1 VRARKLLSSL
11 ALLGVVRLLTAC
23 AQDEAHAASK
33 AEPAASKAEPAPL
46 AARSAESSI
55 AVGRGIEHA
64 CNNICARS
72 RALKCPHVEECL
84 PNCLGMASV
93 TPCKQQFL
101 AFYECLIDKPSKD
114 WECSEDG
121 VASIRPGLCEREQG
135 DAVACLERLPPQ

>member
-23 AQDEAHAASK
+23 EQSEAR
-33 AEPAASKAEPAPL
+33 AEAKVDPAPL

-55 AVGRGIEHA
+55 GVGRGIEHA
-64 CNNICARS
+64 CDNICSRS

-93 TPCKQQFL
+93 TPCKPQFL
-101 AFYECLIDKPSKD
+101 AFYECLLEKPSKD

-121 VASIRPGLCEREQG
+121 VAAIRPGLCEREQG